1 MSDASP
7 ESRAEPKPSTL
18 SGRKGMFQA
27 LAIRDFR
34 LLWVSSIAAS
44 FAMQMQMVA
53 RGWLIYDMTESP
65 MALTWVMLSF
75 MLPSLIF
82 SLAGGVIAD
91 RLQKKFIMLGSQ
103 SLNTGATILL
113 AYIVYSGEVTFSHFI
128 YFGLFNGTIL
138 SFSMPAR
145 TSVIPEIVGR
155 EYVVNAMALQS
166 ATFNLSRILGPT
178 LAGIFI
184 AIFAGGNTSS
194 TTGVGIVFYVI
205 AVLYAVS
212 VLMTWLL
219 DYEGKPQ
226 RNSTNSM
233 LEDVAEGF
241 QYMREERV
249 ILGLLII
256 GFIPMTFGFAATSL
270 LPVFNKEVLSGG
282 PDSLGYL
289 LTAMGGGALF
299 GSLILAKLGDMRHK
313 GRILFYA
320 AYIWAIALLAFA
332 LSNTL
337 WAALF
342 FGVFTGLCG
351 SLMGSLN
358 MSVVQ
363 LAIRPEIRGR
373 VMAIMMMLHGLMP
386 FGIIPI
392 SWLAEVINIQVAL
405 SVSAV
410 LLAATTAATGYYFPE
425 LLKIDKGHQEEDI
438 SQSKPRGLESETTK
452 TQHE

>member
-1 MSDASP
+1 
-7 ESRAEPKPSTL
+7 
-18 SGRKGMFQA
+18 MFQA
-27 LAIRDFR
+27 LAIRDFK
-34 LLWVSSIAAS
+34 LLWISSIAAS

-75 MLPSLIF
+75 MLPSLLF
-82 SLAGGVIAD
+82 SLVGGVIAD
-91 RLQKKFIMLGSQ
+91 RLQKKNIMLGSQ
-103 SLNTGATILL
+103 TLNTGATILL
-113 AYIVYSGEVTFSHFI
+113 AYIVYSGNVTFSHFI
-128 YFGLFNGTIL
+128 YFGLFNGTVL

-184 AIFAGGNTSS
+184 AFFASGDTSS
-194 TTGVGIVFYVI
+194 ATGVGIVFYVI
-205 AVLYAVS
+205 AILYAIS
-212 VLMTWLL
+212 VMMTWMLN
-219 DYEGKPQ
+219 YEGKPQ
-226 RNSTNSM
+226 RLTESSM
-233 LEDVAEGF
+233 LEDVKEGF

-270 LPVFNKEVLSGG
+270 LPVFNKEVISGG
-282 PDSLGYL
+282 PDDLGYL

-299 GSLILAKLGDMRHK
+299 GSLVLAKLGDMRHK

-320 AYIWAIALLAFA
+320 AYFWAVSLLAFA
-332 LSNTL
+332 LSSTL

-351 SLMGSLN
+351 SVMGSLN

-363 LAIRPEIRGR
+363 LAVRPEIRGR

-392 SWLAEVINIQVAL
+392 GWLAEVINIQVAL
-405 SVSAV
+405 AVSAV
-410 LLAATTAATGYYFPE
+410 LLAITTVATGYYYPE

-438 SQSKPRGLESETTK
+438 SRTAVTGSRNTSAGSRNE
-452 TQHE
+452 